1 MEPVA
6 RRSGCYGLPFGLRK
20 AVQLIGPLADRP
32 DARGGD
38 DLVVPDAVDGEFVR
52 LVVLVLEQHV
62 VFRVVRRVLDVRRAV
77 HVAHQMD
84 DVLEVDLHGR
94 IGEAAVVLQVLD
106 GLLQSVD
113 GVAARREHRILVTQF
128 GVHGHGV
135 PVVGELILGGMAVF
149 VHPLGE
155 VDDRVAPE
163 VLLDALFGFF
173 RQIAFGDL
181 GDRLVAF
188 ASPSEDAPRVEQA
201 GEEQQ

>member
-1 MEPVA
+1 M
-6 RRSGCYGLPFGLRK
+6 
-20 AVQLIGPLADRP
+20 
-32 DARGGD
+32 
-38 DLVVPDAVDGEFVR
+38 R

-94 IGEAAVVLQVLD
+94 IGETAVVLQVLD

-135 PVVGELILGGMAVF
+135 PVVGELVLGGMAVF